1 MLISAGELQVDGVLR
16 SQGEQRSIPNGA
28 TDASGAGGSI
38 LVTAGTLSGTGTI
51 EASGGDYND
60 LSFYG
65 GSGGGGRIALL
76 VDTLNG
82 FDPATQAK
90 AWGGESVKIS
100 KVSEKCAWKTLAFE
114 CTTYARAC
122 K

>member
-1 MLISAGELQVDGVLR
+1 MK
-16 SQGEQRSIPNGA
+16 
-28 TDASGAGGSI
+28 TFASMAAIAALGLAGAGPAAA
-38 LVTAGTLSGTGTI
+38 AGQCIRAGGWGTGVM
-51 EASGGDYND
+51 ENFASFMAQAAMKN
-60 LSFYG
+60 
-65 GSGGGGRIALL
+65 
-76 VDTLNG
+76 
-82 FDPATQAK
+82 QAK